1 MEAQVKSEGETR
13 TLLAVRDVQVGVP
26 SALSVP
32 LLSPPC
38 AFRLTGPKHRA
49 LPCRL

>member
-32 LLSPPC
+32 LLSPTC
-38 AFRLTGPKHRA
+38 VHFD
-49 LPCRL
+49 